1 VTLIRSAAR
10 ARSNR
15 ALTIIAGAIAIVL
28 LLPLVSLLLD
38 AQQSGWAEFSSVL
51 FRARSL
57 TLLVN
62 TVVLVI
68 TVAPL
73 AAILGTAAA
82 WFTEKTQL
90 PLRRVWTVVLVLP
103 IAMPDFVVAYAWHS
117 IAPTAQ
123 PFAASIL
130 VMTLST
136 YPLVYLPVAASLRR
150 MNPATEESA
159 RSLGLGSFAIFWRVV
174 LPVIRAAIL
183 SGSLLVV
190 LILIS
195 EYGAFEILRFQT
207 FTTEVF
213 TEFQFNPAG
222 AGALSF
228 PLVVLGL
235 LVLGAETFVS
245 GAAATATTSIRR
257 ASRLPL
263 GRKVIGVTSGLGALV
278 LLAVAVPIG
287 TLIYWMSSSQ
297 QTTLP
302 AQATLLQATGA
313 TVGYCAA
320 GAALA
325 VVLALPISY
334 LSARQSNGLARLIER
349 STYVTLALPGVV
361 IALSLAFF
369 AVNFVYGIYETSTLL
384 IIAYALLSFPLAL
397 SCMRTSM
404 LQVPVVLPDVG
415 RSLGRSASFVFVR
428 VTLPLVLPGI
438 IAGFCLVFLTSTT
451 ELTAT
456 LVLAPL
462 GVETLTTQFWA
473 FQSETAYG
481 AAAPYGLVVIAIAM
495 IPGALL
501 ALWFDRLGQR
511 S

>member
-1 VTLIRSAAR
+1 VTVVRSTGGAG
-10 ARSNR
+10 SNR
-15 ALTIIAGAIAIVL
+15 ALMIIAGAIAVVL
-28 LLPLVSLLLD
+28 LLPVVSLVLD
-38 AQQSGWAEFSSVL
+38 AQQAGWGEFSSVL

-57 TLLVN
+57 SLLTNTVLLV
-62 TVVLVI
+62 VA
-68 TVAPL
+68 VAPL

-90 PLRRVWTVVLVLP
+90 PFRRAWTVLLVLP

-123 PFAASIL
+123 PFAASVL

-174 LPVIRAAIL
+174 LPVIRTAIF

-195 EYGAFEILRFQT
+195 EFGAFEILRFQT

-213 TEFQFNPAG
+213 TEFQFNPGG

-228 PLVVLGL
+228 PLVIIGL

-245 GAAATATTSIRR
+245 GPAATATASIRR
-257 ASRLPL
+257 ASRMVL
-263 GRKVIGVTSGLGALV
+263 GRKAVGVVGGLGALV

-297 QTTLP
+297 HTTLP

-334 LSARQSNGLARLIER
+334 LSARRSNRLARLIER

-369 AVNFVYGIYETSTLL
+369 AVNFAYGIYETSTLL
-384 IIAYALLSFPLAL
+384 IIAYALLAFPLAL

-404 LQVPVVLPDVG
+404 LQVPAVLPDVG
-415 RSLGRSASFVFVR
+415 RSLGRSAPFVFVR

-462 GVETLTTQFWA
+462 GIETLTTQFWA